1 MKKNTV
7 SQKVNLFFSAFLIF
21 AYVVCTY
28 FIETFVSTITSASTR
43 ALIELMVFVL
53 FGLFLFYATRVG
65 DGKPVFRF
73 SLSSLVLIVLP
84 GLYAVLATCIDTLP
98 LHNLLIEATGEN
110 MVKLAAVALGYAIPF
125 TFISGFEIATDE
137 ADETN
142 EPSEKIASESK
153 DEAAAEEKADD
164 NKVNYAAEAE
174 ADSKRDSL
182 DESSD
187 STEQ

>member
-137 ADETN
+137 ADE
-142 EPSEKIASESK
+142 PSEKIASESK
-153 DEAAAEEKADD
+153 NEAAAEEKADD
-164 NKVNYAAEAE
+164 NTDSHAADEE